1 MAPATRHLKVLRT
14 SGVCP
19 LILISLLLA
28 NIRLENMEHKWEFF
42 PRMHRLLCE
51 RPNVVPP
58 AVMTGIGLPISD
70 VNIDPQLRDI
80 DINTSMPS
88 QAPTTEG
95 SAAASVHLVSG
106 QVAEVM
112 AGKDKLS
119 LAMQKASMVIKPLSS
134 KKRTLEETLIDI
146 SEYVLYNYLLSHR

>member
-1 MAPATRHLKVLRT
+1 M
-14 SGVCP
+14 
-19 LILISLLLA
+19 
-28 NIRLENMEHKWEFF
+28 EFF
-42 PRMHRLLCE
+42 PRMHCLLCK

-58 AVMTGIGLPISD
+58 AVATGIGPHGATTVYYQSQPPTAPSHTIPLPISD
-70 VNIDPQLRDI
+70 ANIDPQLRDI